1 MKYYWLVFSF
11 LLLSSPFQPTA
22 ASSLAWTIVVH
33 SRVYSVFAP
42 FGRELKFWA
51 SSVLEWEVADYRETI
66 LVYYR
71 LLYNAVLHNELSSA
85 ARYCGVLLALLLKA
99 KGYTE
104 ALGYSLI
111 PVLESL
117 DWSSIRVLDWRVEE
131 IVDWWLLYEPK
142 SLEDLA
148 YAYASVALSL
158 LEKLPVNSF
167 TRVLYTPYLRE
178 LYLASLISVVVAST
192 YFVYKRAKM
201 EGGLVEAEAP
211 P

>member
-1 MKYYWLVFSF
+1 MVD
-11 LLLSSPFQPTA
+11 PFQPSYISA
-22 ASSLAWTIVVH
+22 VSWSILIH
-33 SRVYSVFAP
+33 SRAYHAFAS
-42 FGRELKFWA
+42 FEREVRFLA
-51 SSVLEWEVADYRETI
+51 SSVLEWEVADYRKTI

-71 LLYNAVLHNELSSA
+71 LLYDAVLHNELSSA